1 VSLPQKEP
9 DPASE
14 SPALEVED
22 AARQQAALLKRIGD
36 MLADSEFLD
45 WDLDHATAFAYV
57 LVLRGYDVRRLVHE
71 Q

>member
-14 SPALEVED
+14 SPALED

-36 MLADSEFLD
+36 TLADMEFVD

-57 LVLRGYDVRRLVHE
+57 LVLHGYDCA
-71 Q
+71 QACT